1 MALTYLSP
9 INLGKLEL
17 QNARIHNLATAPAN
31 PVAGQIYY
39 DTAAF
44 TMYFYRVTYDA
55 QNNIISQG
63 WVDIKGDIQEVVAG
77 AGMTGGGTGGAVQLD
92 VVAGTGITVNPNSV
106 QLDLANTRNVDHTDL
121 DVIAGDGLTGGGEL
135 TGDVTLAIGVT
146 ASSGIELLAD
156 AIQFKNYASLTQYNI
171 MMWGAGG
178 QLENAPIIRTVDLE
192 NNPTITIQ
200 GNLIVTGTTTSI
212 NSNEVNIGDS
222 IIRLNSDETGTPSQ
236 NGGFEVER
244 GTADNVSF
252 VWDETA
258 DRFTTGTSKLHVGD
272 VESIVGLDNQD
283 YFFMYHNAVGEVGE
297 IKKSGFVDVAE
308 LMGAPKWWTLDPAQN
323 SITKSGNTYTIT
335 HTFNSRAI
343 IIQVLDA
350 STYETVVVDV
360 ARPTNSTVTISFA
373 SSVTDQAYIAILSA
387 AKLNGDNLAY
397 EGPQQVGEP

>member
-44 TMYFYRVTYDA
+44 TMYFYRIEYDG

-77 AGMTGGGTGGAVQLD
+77 AGLTGGGSGGAVQLD

-121 DVIAGDGLTGGGEL
+121 DVIAGAGLTGGGEL
-135 TGDVTLAIGVT
+135 TGDVTLNVGVT
-146 ASSGIELLAD
+146 ASSGITVGANAIELT
-156 AIQFKNYASLTQYNI
+156 NYANLTQYNI
-171 MMWGAGG
+171 LMWGAGG
-178 QLENAPIIRTVDLE
+178 QLENAPIIRTVDLD
-192 NNPTITIQ
+192 NNPTITVQ

-222 IIRLNSDETGTPSQ
+222 IIRLNADETGTPSQ

-244 GTADNVSF
+244 GTETNVSF

-283 YFFMYHNAVGEVGE
+283 YFFMYHNATGEVGE
-297 IKKSGFVDVAE
+297 LKKSSFVDVAE
-308 LMGAPKWWTLDPAQN
+308 LMGAPKWWTLDPAQD
-323 SITKSGNTYTIT
+323 SVTKSGNTYTIT

-350 STYETVVVDV
+350 STYETVYVDV

-373 SSVTDQAYIAILSA
+373 SAVTDQAYIAILSA